1 MEHCNENG
9 KKIERKILM
18 KKILVTEKRLTNARS
33 RAILIKLFLRQ
44 QVPQGITGF
53 THLPRNV
60 RLIAMLSSPFP
71 ATGRGFFLY
80 IT

>member
-1 MEHCNENG
+1 M
-9 KKIERKILM
+9 
-18 KKILVTEKRLTNARS
+18 
-33 RAILIKLFLRQ
+33 KLFLRQ

>member
-1 MEHCNENG
+1 M
-9 KKIERKILM
+9 
-18 KKILVTEKRLTNARS
+18 
-33 RAILIKLFLRQ
+33 IKLFLRQ

-80 IT
+80 ITKKPLTETNL

>member
-1 MEHCNENG
+1 M
-9 KKIERKILM
+9 
-18 KKILVTEKRLTNARS
+18 V
-33 RAILIKLFLRQ
+33 KLFLRQ

-71 ATGRGFFLY
+71 ATGRGFLLFNPIKSRLPKP
-80 IT
+80 ICKWNEVNFKCPVQRFWKLRRLLLLI

>member
-1 MEHCNENG
+1 M
-9 KKIERKILM
+9 
-18 KKILVTEKRLTNARS
+18 
-33 RAILIKLFLRQ
+33 
-44 QVPQGITGF
+44 

-80 IT
+80 ITKKPLTETNL